1 MLGHAV
7 LVDLTL
13 IDPFFNAVS
22 GNEAVDRYVFFL
34 LRAMDSSRSLKNYLL
49 MK

>member
-13 IDPFFNAVS
+13 IDPFFDAVRS
-22 GNEAVDRYVFFL
+22 NEAVDRHVFLL
-34 LRAMDSSRSLKNYLL
+34 LRAVDSSRSLKRIY
-49 MK
+49 